1 MITKK
6 FAINYLIDNFII
18 GEHLLRNNPT
28 QDYMYAIDQYWKL
41 LQPANNW
48 YLMNPKIGKQRE
60 SYSDI
65 QKTIVNYELFS
76 NNYITIEL
84 IGGLGNQLFQI
95 FTLLSYVIDNNYDYY
110 LNNIITNG
118 VRKTL
123 YFDNVFKELKNK
135 INSSIENSIIYN
147 EISEFTYNKLPLLDN
162 NYKLYGY
169 FQAYKYFDHNKN
181 KIIEILKLNNL
192 IDKYKYLYDYNI
204 TISLHF
210 RLGDYK
216 AHNMHI
222 LDLSYYINSLEL
234 LIQKTNKNNWSVLCF
249 YEKNDIII
257 INDYLNKL
265 QNKFENINFIHINT
279 SLQDFEQ
286 LLIMSLCKHNII
298 ANSTFSWFGGYL
310 NNNKNKIVIYPKIWI
325 GYNYNG
331 NNFNFKDLFIDSWIG
346 I

>member
-1 MITKK
+1 MI
-6 FAINYLIDNFII
+6 IYLIIIIIILITTYINIKSNLKCIELFDNKNPYNFIDI
-18 GEHLLRNNPT
+18 IYYINLDYRN
-28 QDYMYAIDQYWKL
+28 DQFL
-41 LQPANNW
+41 NEIS
-48 YLMNPKIGKQRE
+48 KI
-60 SYSDI
+60 
-65 QKTIVNYELFS
+65 NFP
-76 NNYITIEL
+76 N
-84 IGGLGNQLFQI
+84 
-95 FTLLSYVIDNNYDYY
+95 
-110 LNNIITNG
+110 
-118 VRKTL
+118 
-123 YFDNVFKELKNK
+123 NK
-135 INSSIENSIIYN
+135 INR
-147 EISEFTYNKLPLLDN
+147 ISAIKN
-162 NYKLYGY
+162 NNG
-169 FQAYKYFDHNKN
+169 AIGCSN
-181 KIIEILKLNNL
+181 
-192 IDKYKYLYDYNI
+192 
-204 TISLHF
+204 ISLHF

-249 YEKNDIII
+249 YIKDDIII

-279 SLQDFEQ
+279 SLQEFEQ